1 MKMKILLF
9 TILLFS
15 AIALHAQ
22 NSIESYSIQVSFD
35 KTVHIIFPSAIKY
48 VDLGSGDIIAAKAP
62 GAENVLRVK
71 AAVEHFTDS
80 TNISVICD
88 DGTFYSF
95 YVSYSDKLENLTIPI
110 LDEIYASQ
118 NGDVSI
124 RQVEAIMQAIYKE
137 NRNNIKYLGCKL
149 FSIQTLVKSIYVHE
163 GLFLIHVLIK
173 NSSNIPFDID
183 FVRFKITDKKLMK
196 RTAMQEI
203 YLEPLASYSEV
214 KRVLAHSSVRVVY
227 VFSKFTM
234 ANEKQFTIELYEKD
248 GARNQVIRIEN
259 QDFENAKT
267 IEKLK
272 LK

>member
-1 MKMKILLF
+1 MKIKVLLF

-95 YVSYSDKLENLTIPI
+95 YVSYSDKLEKLTISI

-137 NRNNIKYLGCKL
+137 NRNEIKYLGSKM
-149 FSIQTLVKSIYVHE
+149 FSIRFLIRGIYIHE
-163 GLFLIHVLIK
+163 GLFFIHVLIK
-173 NSSNIPFDID
+173 NSTNIPLDID
-183 FVRFKITDKKLMK
+183 IIRFRVEDKKVVK
-196 RTAMQEI
+196 RTAIQAMYIESFS
-203 YLEPLASYSEV
+203 SYNEV
-214 KRVLAHSSVRVVY
+214 KRIAARSVARIVY
-227 VFSKFTM
+227 VLPKFSMRDDKYFV
-234 ANEKQFTIELYEKD
+234 IELIEKE
-248 GARNQVIRIEN
+248 GARNQTIRVEN
-259 QDFENAKT
+259 QDLENART
-267 IEKLK
+267 IENLK

>member
-1 MKMKILLF
+1 MKIKVLLF

-95 YVSYSDKLENLTIPI
+95 YVSYSDKLEKLTISI

-149 FSIQTLVKSIYVHE
+149 FSVQTLVKSIYVHE
-163 GLFLIHVLIK
+163 GLFFIHVLIK

-183 FVRFKITDKKLMK
+183 ILRFKISDKKLVK
-196 RTAMQEI
+196 RTAIQETYIKPLKSFNEQTRIGARSSSRII
-203 YLEPLASYSEV
+203 Y
-214 KRVLAHSSVRVVY
+214 VLP
-227 VFSKFTM
+227 KFTL
-234 ANEKQFTIELYEKD
+234 ADEKLLQIELYEKE
-248 GARNQVIRIEN
+248 GARNQIVRIEN
-259 QDFENAKT
+259 QDLENAKT
-267 IEKLK
+267 VENLK
-272 LK
+272 

>member
-15 AIALHAQ
+15 TFVLQAQ
-22 NSIESYSIQVSFD
+22 VKSYDIQVTFS

-95 YVSYSDKLENLTIPI
+95 YVSYSDKLEKLTISI

-214 KRVLAHSSVRVVY
+214 KRVLARSSVRVVY

-234 ANEKQFTIELYEKD
+234 ADEKQFTIELYEKE
-248 GARNQVIRIEN
+248 GARNQVICIEN

>member
-1 MKMKILLF
+1 MNMKILLF

-15 AIALHAQ
+15 ASALHAQ
-22 NSIESYSIQVSFD
+22 GTVKSYSIQVSFI
-35 KTVHIIFPSAIKY
+35 KTIHIIFPGAIKY
-48 VDLGSGDIIAAKAP
+48 VDLGSGDIIAAKTP

-71 AAVEHFTDS
+71 AAHENFS
-80 TNISVICD
+80 EQTNMTVICE

-95 YVSYSDKLENLTIPI
+95 DVIYSKEPTKLNITIAN
-110 LDEIYASQ
+110 EIYTT
-118 NGDVSI
+118 NFGDVST

-163 GLFLIHVLIK
+163 GLFFIHIYIK
-173 NSSNIPFDID
+173 NTSNVGLDID
-183 FVRFKITDKKLMK
+183 FIHFKIIDKKLVK

-214 KRVLAHSSVRVVY
+214 KRVLAHSSIHMVY
-227 VFSKFTM
+227 VFSKIM
-234 ANEKQFTIELYEKD
+234 LADEKQFTIELYEKE
-248 GARNQVIRIEN
+248 GARNQVIHIEN

-272 LK
+272 IK